1 MSVKVLALSTD
12 FIRNITEV
20 RIQITENIGRIERIK
35 EELIVPLDG
44 RYEVINEQMMEA
56 LFAALQV
63 EGMDPFPEGAQ
74 VGNV

>member
-1 MSVKVLALSTD
+1 LSVKVLALSTD

>member
-1 MSVKVLALSTD
+1 LSVKVLALSTD

-35 EELIVPLDG
+35 DELVVPIDG
-44 RYEVINEQMMEA
+44 RFEIINEEM
-56 LFAALQV
+56 
-63 EGMDPFPEGAQ
+63 MDPFPEGEQ